1 MRSQRT
7 LLTIMLLVSMSM
19 PVISQV
25 WCPPGATWTYT
36 FSNSWTTEGYAR
48 FMYTGDTVINGLA
61 SQRIEG
67 YLEYF
72 DYPSDTTY
80 TVQDG
85 PYYTSVNG
93 GLVSIWDGTAFD
105 TLYDFNAVP
114 GDHWLATMPDGGE
127 SWVYSVV
134 TDTGTLVIDGS
145 SLRFLALQNGDTI
158 AERLGQ
164 FNSYFLP
171 WIGMIIDAAGG
182 PLRCYSDMD
191 IYHTRWWW
199 DFGCASW
206 LGLEEPR
213 VVTIITISPNPGD
226 DQFTLSGI
234 SGTPEV
240 RIMDGAGRICSRQ
253 RLTKTR
259 STIETGGLPTG
270 TYIVQ
275 VRESDGTLKN
285 LRWVKE

>member
-1 MRSQRT
+1 MAAVLS
-7 LLTIMLLVSMSM
+7 LVSGVSAQ
-19 PVISQV
+19 I

-61 SQRIEG
+61 SQRIDG
-67 YLEYF
+67 YLEY
-72 DYPSDTTY
+72 DYYPFDTTY
-80 TVQDG
+80 AVEDG
-85 PYYTSVNG
+85 PYYTSVNE
-93 GLVSIWDGTAFD
+93 GLVSIWDGVEFD

-134 TDTGTLVIDGS
+134 ADTGTLVIDGL

-171 WIGMIIDAAGG
+171 WTGMIIDAAGG
-182 PLRCYSDMD
+182 PLRCYADMD
-191 IYHTRWWW
+191 IDHTRWWW

-206 LGLEEPR
+206 LGQDEPHA
-213 VVTIITISPNPGD
+213 VAAITLSPNPGE
-226 DQFTLSGI
+226 DQVTLSGLV
-234 SGTPEV
+234 GTPEV
-240 RIMDGAGRICSRQ
+240 LVIDATGRVCSR
-253 RLTKTR
+253 RRAASTT
-259 STIETGGLPTG
+259 STIDTAGLPSGAYT
-270 TYIVQ
+270 VQ
-275 VRESDGTLKN
+275 VREPNGSMRN
-285 LRWVKE
+285 LHWVKR